1 MTGDE
6 FCELA
11 ERLRA
16 LGAAKVKAGEMEV
29 VFVPQPLLAKPV
41 EPVAQPVRQA
51 QQLKKI
57 LTPEEQLIAQFREEM
72 GEA

>member
-6 FCELA
+6 FYSLA

-16 LGAAKVKAGEMEV
+16 LGAAKVKVGEMEV
-29 VFVPQPLLAKPV
+29 VFVPQPVLAKPV
-41 EPVAQPVRQA
+41 EPVAQPVRQ
-51 QQLKKI
+51 LKAK
-57 LTPEEQLIAQFREEM
+57 LQTPEEQRLSAYREEL

>member
-1 MTGDE
+1 MTGAE

-16 LGAAKVKAGEMEV
+16 LGAAKVKVGEMEV
-29 VFVPQPLLAKPV
+29 VFVPQPVLAKPV
-41 EPVAQPVRQA
+41 EPVAQPVRKPKAKLQ
-51 QQLKKI
+51 
-57 LTPEEQLIAQFREEM
+57 TPEEQRLSAYREEL